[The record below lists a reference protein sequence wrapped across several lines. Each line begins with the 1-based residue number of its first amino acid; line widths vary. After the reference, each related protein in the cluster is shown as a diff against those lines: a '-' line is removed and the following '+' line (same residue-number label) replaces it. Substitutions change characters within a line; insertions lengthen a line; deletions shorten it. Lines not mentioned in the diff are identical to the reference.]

1 MLAVSLIALLEVAGG
16 LPSAVDQAARIH
28 LAQADA
34 PPPPPPGDAPVA
46 PAVAPLADDPRNLY
60 QLTRDYQR
68 LQDARPGLGF
78 PIAFMAIGTGVLIV
92 DALLLIYAAVGLSA
106 LFTPPIYIVIGV
118 IGAGFLVPGIIV
130 LPFRLKARAET
141 DAQLQD
147 LAALIRIKEA
157 QQPYAPPP
165 GYDYPPPPP
174 PPMPPPPPPASMG
187 PMPQPSIALLA
198 F

>member
-16 LPSAVDQAARIH
+16 TPSAVDQAARIH

-34 PPPPPPGDAPVA
+34 PPPPPGDAPVA

-60 QLTRDYQR
+60 QLTREYQQ

-78 PIAFMAIGTGVLIV
+78 PIAFMAIGTAVLVV
-92 DALLLIYAAVGLSA
+92 DALLLIYAAVGLSV
-106 LFTPPIYIVIGV
+106 FFVPPVYIVIGI

-130 LPFRLKARAET
+130 LPFRLRARAET
-141 DAQLQD
+141 DAKLQD
-147 LAALIRIKEA
+147 LAALIRMKEA
-157 QQPYAPPP
+157 QQPPPAP

-174 PPMPPPPPPASMG
+174 PPMPPPPPPATMG
-187 PMPQPSIALLA
+187 PVPEATIALLA